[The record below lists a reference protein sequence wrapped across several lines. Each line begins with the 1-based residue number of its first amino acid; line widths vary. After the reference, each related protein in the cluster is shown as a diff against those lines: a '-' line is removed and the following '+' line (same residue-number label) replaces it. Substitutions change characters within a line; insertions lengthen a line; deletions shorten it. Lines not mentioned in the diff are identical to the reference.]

1 MRNNKEKLIKRMKKQ
16 MFSIGILLLFICGIL
31 LWMKFGE
38 YTNYWK
44 KIGRNYNQVVKKW
57 GNPKDIE
64 QEELYDKVYYEGI
77 ELTCD
82 GKNHEWV
89 HLAVIE
95 NPNVRFGF
103 LKIGVGSSETMVET
117 VYCLKKKLDTGD
129 NDSFGVID
137 GITYLT
143 FEYDSN
149 RKVKRM
155 YLGL

>member
-1 MRNNKEKLIKRMKKQ
+1 MLTKVRIRKM
-16 MFSIGILLLFICGIL
+16 LFIGVFLVFIFIIL

-44 KIGRNYNQVVKKW
+44 KIGRNYNQVVEKW

-77 ELTCD
+77 ELTCE

-95 NPNVRFGF
+95 NPDVRFGF
-103 LKIGVGSSETMVET
+103 LKIGVGSSETTVET
-117 VYCLKKKLDTGD
+117 IYRLKDKLDTKDD
-129 NDSFGVID
+129 NSFGVID

-149 RKVKRM
+149 RRVKRM